1 MKARRYA
8 AWWCIERMN
17 TAAAHEVLDFW
28 FGAPGSLQY
37 GKSRAE
43 WFRKSDDFDAL
54 ICSRF
59 ARLYEQAAAGQ
70 LEQWRSSPLTLLA
83 LIIVLDQFPRNLFRE
98 SPRAFSTD
106 AMALDCAQHMTT
118 PRTALR
124 WDLRLHPVERG
135 FVYLPFEHAE
145 DIEAQHTCLRLFG
158 ELGRADLLEWAQK
171 HYDIIERFG
180 RFPHRNAVLGRVS
193 TPEEIEFLKQ
203 PGSRF

>member
-1 MKARRYA
+1 
-8 AWWCIERMN
+8 MN
-17 TAAAHEVLDFW
+17 MAAAHEVLDFW
-28 FGAPGSLQY
+28 FGAPGSPQY

-54 ICSRF
+54 IRSRF
-59 ARLYEQAAAGQ
+59 TRLHEQAAAGQ

-145 DIEAQHTCLRLFG
+145 DIEAQRACLRLFG
-158 ELGRADLLEWAQK
+158 ELGSADLLEWAQK